1 MFPSKSITPTED
13 RRHSPLNRQRA
24 AETRCYRAEHDRTGQ
39 GRTKAYKGV
48 QRRTKAYKGVQRRTE
63 VLRAAPKKP
72 HSARAYPMDTAFIS
86 PTHSLK
92 IIHIQRGYIFSRRR
106 ITPYIFYIY
115 INLYTNNYSILF
127 TSSKFLHS
135 AFQCLHRPAMP
146 SAPPRRHQPQG
157 RIS

>member
-48 QRRTKAYKGVQRRTE
+48 QRFCAQRQRN
-63 VLRAAPKKP
+63 LMAHGHIPWIMPLYP
-72 HSARAYPMDTAFIS
+72 HSFIE
-86 PTHSLK
+86 
-92 IIHIQRGYIFSRRR
+92 IIHIQRGYIFLRRR

>member
-39 GRTKAYKGV
+39 GRTY
-48 QRRTKAYKGVQRRTE
+48 AYKGVQRRTE

-72 HSARAYPMDTAFIS
+72 HGARAYPMDTAFIS

-115 INLYTNNYSILF
+115 IILYTNNYSILF